1 MKQQRVEFAYPYT
14 GADGVEYKPGD
25 SAVVDAGKA
34 ADLVVAGLA
43 RKVEEPKDEAAG
55 ETAGKVDEPKTETAG
70 KTARKTDEKKG
81 A

>member
-43 RKVEEPKDEAAG
+43 RKVKEPKDEAAD
-55 ETAGKVDEPKTETAG
+55 ETGQVDEPKTETAA
-70 KTARKTDEKKG
+70 KTTRKTDEKKG